1 MLYHRNNL
9 AYCKGHPVT
18 GQSCN
23 FCILLW
29 SLSLSLSFYLSL
41 SFSTCL
47 FDSEGVLLPF
57 SILVSDTIVS
67 QTTSF
72 SVFISHTLSRL
83 FPWLVLSYFAVSL
96 SLHSIPVWR
105 VTWWVSAIAGRSHL
119 FCMTTT
125 GGHSTFHFVRSGN
138 SFLFTKRVR
147 LPKTFVGFSTN
158 HSLPPETF
166 AFETL
171 FLLSHFLKKHIGWM
185 QLIKYERSQISYHDT
200 CI

>member
-47 FDSEGVLLPF
+47 FDSEGVLLLF
-57 SILVSDTIVS
+57 SFLVSDTIVS
-67 QTTSF
+67 QSTSF
-72 SVFISHTLSRL
+72 SVLISHSFSLISLTCY
-83 FPWLVLSYFAVSL
+83 VLSYFAVSL

-125 GGHSTFHFVRSGN
+125 GGHSTFHFVRAGN
-138 SFLFTKRVR
+138 SFLFTKLVG
-147 LPKTFVGFSTN
+147 LPKNF
-158 HSLPPETF
+158 
-166 AFETL
+166 
-171 FLLSHFLKKHIGWM
+171 
-185 QLIKYERSQISYHDT
+185 
-200 CI
+200 C